1 MKLIRFGVV
10 GLAAFGVVACTMALL
25 RLAHVAPPSRLAP
38 YPAWTAL
45 HFAPALVF
53 VVLMSLQLWPGLRT
67 ARPRVHRLT
76 GRVAVAVGGV
86 MAASGVAMVWL
97 VPDRPVGE
105 RIFMSVFFGAWTV
118 MLGLGFRAAVA
129 RDFTSHRAWM
139 ARMSATTLTPLTQ
152 RLLLPL
158 LATGFGVDGMATFWQ
173 LFVSAAWIGWAINLT
188 VAEAWIHGRPARHL
202 ATA

>member
-10 GLAAFGVVACTMALL
+10 GLTLFGVVACAIALL
-25 RLAHVAPPSRLAP
+25 RLVHLAPPSQLVP

-45 HFAPALVF
+45 HFGPALIF

-86 MAASGVAMVWL
+86 MATSGVAMVWL
-97 VPDRPVGE
+97 SPDRPVAE
-105 RIFMSVFFGAWTV
+105 RIFMSLFFAAWTV
-118 MLGLGFRAAVA
+118 MLGLGVRAARA
-129 RDFTSHRAWM
+129 RDFSGHRAWM

-152 RLLLPL
+152 RLLFPL
-158 LATGFGVDGMATFWQ
+158 LAAAFGVDGMATFWQ
-173 LFVSAAWIGWAINLT
+173 LFVSAAWIAWGINLV
-188 VAEAWIHGRPARHL
+188 VAEAWIHGRRAARLAPA
-202 ATA
+202 